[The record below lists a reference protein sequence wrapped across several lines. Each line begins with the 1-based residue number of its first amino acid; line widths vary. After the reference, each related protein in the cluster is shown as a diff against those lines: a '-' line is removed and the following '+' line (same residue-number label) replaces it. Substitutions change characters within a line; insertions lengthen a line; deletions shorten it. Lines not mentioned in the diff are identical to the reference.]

1 MYGIEMFRMQRLTIE
16 PLANISLRRVE
27 EKAPCWRA
35 DTDDPQLRIRLAAD
49 SGTVPAGWYSF
60 SVNLDVV
67 SGYILAPCVYADYGE
82 GWSEQTRIPLW
93 FSDTSS
99 IIEGIIVLP
108 REARQLRFD
117 PSLKQ
122 VEFCLGAVRLKR
134 IGRISACIGMMKTL
148 ADADR
153 GAFWS
158 NLCRVSAGTA
168 RSIWKSGLK
177 QTGTYLRGRYL
188 DLLRSAMGGYGYWI
202 RHFDAPRQLPELSKR
217 AERLAHRPRFSI
229 LLPTYNT
236 PEKWLRKCLDSV
248 VSQAYP
254 DWELCVADD
263 ASSQPHV
270 RRVLQ
275 EYASKDSRIRIVFR
289 ETNGHISEASNS
301 SLQMASY
308 EYVALLDH
316 DDEIPP
322 HALLEVAEAIVAN
335 PEWQLVY
342 SDEDKID
349 ETGRRFDPY
358 FKPDWNYDF
367 LLAQN
372 CICHLGVYKTDLVR
386 SVGGFRKGFEGSQ
399 DWDLALRV
407 VERLKPEQIGH
418 IPKVLYHWRAIEG
431 STAIGVGE
439 KNYAVDAGRRAV
451 EEHILRAGKRGRMQV
466 LANGHLRVRYE
477 LPEAP
482 PMVSLVIPT
491 RDKVELL
498 RMCIGSILEKST
510 YPSFEILV
518 VDNQSAEPETLAY
531 FEELRALPNVKVLSY
546 DAPFNYSAIN
556 NYAVAHA
563 RGEVIGLV
571 NNDIEV
577 IASDW
582 LEEMVTHALRP
593 DVGAVGAML
602 YYPDDTIQHAGVI
615 VGLGGVA
622 GHAYLGLPRG
632 SAGYFSRALVTQEIS
647 AVTAACLL
655 VRREVFDAVEG
666 LDTGLSVAFNDIDL
680 CLRIRRAGYRNI
692 WTPFAELYH
701 HESASRGYEDTPE
714 KLKRFQGEINFMQ
727 TRWGS
732 SLTQDPAYNLNLS
745 LVYQFELAFPPRG
758 SGQWGDQEP
767 RT

>member
-1 MYGIEMFRMQRLTIE
+1 MFHIQRLIIE
-16 PLANISLRRVE
+16 PLANISRHHIAE
-27 EKAPCWRA
+27 EAPCWRSES
-35 DTDDPQLRIRLAAD
+35 DDPQLRVRFARG
-49 SGTVPAGWYSF
+49 SGAVPAGWYRF
-60 SVNLDVV
+60 TVNLDVA
-67 SGYILAPCVYADYGE
+67 SGYILAPCLYADYGE

-93 FSDTSS
+93 FTASS
-99 IIEGIIVLP
+99 SRIDGIVGLP
-108 REARQLRFD
+108 REASQLRFD

-122 VEFCLGAVRLKR
+122 VDFSLGTVRLKR
-134 IGRISACIGMMKTL
+134 IGRVGACLGMMEIL
-148 ADADR
+148 AAAHK
-153 GAFWS
+153 GAYWRS
-158 NLCRVSAGTA
+158 LCRVTA
-168 RSIWKSGLK
+168 DTAKSIWKSGFK
-177 QTGTYLRGRYL
+177 QAGGYLRRRYHN
-188 DLLRSAMGGYGYWI
+188 LLKTAMGGYEYWI
-202 RHFDAPRQLPELSKR
+202 RHFDAPQQLRELSRR
-217 AERLAHRPRFSI
+217 AESLAHKPRFSL

-248 VSQAYP
+248 IAQVYP
-254 DWELCVADD
+254 HWELCIADD
-263 ASSQPHV
+263 ASTQPHV

-275 EYASKDSRIRIVFR
+275 EYARKDARIRVVFR
-289 ETNGHISEASNS
+289 EVNGHISEASNS
-301 SLQMASY
+301 ALQMASS

-322 HALLEVAEAIVAN
+322 HALLEVAEAIVSN
-335 PEWQLVY
+335 PEWQLIY

-349 ETGRRFDPY
+349 EAGRRFDPY

-372 CICHLGVYKTDLVR
+372 CICHLGVYKTELVR

-407 VERLKPEQIGH
+407 VERLQPGQIGH

-439 KNYAVDAGRRAV
+439 KNYAVEAGRKAV
-451 EEHILRAGKRGRMQV
+451 EEHMLRTGKRGRIQV

-491 RDKVELL
+491 RDKAELL
-498 RMCIGSILEKST
+498 RMCVGSILEKT
-510 YPSFEILV
+510 KYPSFEILV
-518 VDNQSAEPETLAY
+518 VDNQSVEPATLAY
-531 FEELRALPNVKVLSY
+531 FEELRSHPQVRVISY

-556 NYAVAHA
+556 NYAVSHA

-577 IASDW
+577 IAPDW
-582 LEEMVTHALRP
+582 LVEMVTHALRP

-622 GHAYLGLPRG
+622 GHAYLGMPRG
-632 SAGYFSRALVTQEIS
+632 SAGYFSRALVTQELS

-655 VRREVFDAVEG
+655 VRREVFDAVGG
-666 LDTGLSVAFNDIDL
+666 LDPGLSVAFNDIDL
-680 CLRIRRAGYRNI
+680 CLRIRQAGFRNI

-727 TRWGS
+727 TRWGR

-745 LVYQFELAFPPRG
+745 LIYQFELAFPPRG
-758 SGQWGDQEP
+758 SDQWGDQEP